1 MHLRSKLQ
9 ASCLNFSKPSESPAQ
24 PHPRA
29 SHLPAG
35 IPARPAFRAASLLLI
50 ASLALSPLAAQTPLQ
65 TPAQKPATQAPPDQ
79 DPVASPDPQ
88 TPAASPQATPPASNS
103 APAQK
108 GAGGKF
114 TLREDAYEVRLNATV
129 LDGQGRSVLDLN
141 QDAFHVYE
149 DGVPQTINSF
159 RHEDL
164 PVSLGI
170 LIDSSGS
177 MYDKRAAV
185 NQTSLDLIKLSNPQD
200 EAFLVDFSWEAFIDT
215 DFTSDVAKLQEGLS
229 YIKSSGGTAIYD
241 ALVASADYLSK
252 NAKRPKQVLLV
263 VTDGEDNASSATLET
278 AIRRI
283 QDLDGPTIY
292 CIGLLFGSDTDKSEA
307 RHARRVLETLAEQTG
322 GVAYFPK
329 NIKEIDP
336 IAAEVAQDI
345 RTQYTIAYR
354 STKPPAEGGYRQI
367 HVDAKAKG
375 YGKLQVRTRSG
386 YFPHIANHPPGQSPT
401 QPATPSQ

>member
-1 MHLRSKLQ
+1 M
-9 ASCLNFSKPSESPAQ
+9 A
-24 PHPRA
+24 RA
-29 SHLPAG
+29 LLP
-35 IPARPAFRAASLLLI
+35 LLLLG
-50 ASLALSPLAAQTPLQ
+50 AGTLGSVLFPGKLLAQTPASSQ
-65 TPAQKPATQAPPDQ
+65 TPTQTAPAPAPGAPPLTVDR

-88 TPAASPQATPPASNS
+88 TAPVVRAPAQPPSQAQG
-103 APAQK
+103 PAQK
-108 GAGGKF
+108 GPGGKF

-129 LDGQGRSVLDLN
+129 LEGSRSVLDLPE
-141 QDAFHVYE
+141 DAFHVYE
-149 DGVPQTINSF
+149 DGVPQTINYF

-177 MYDKRAAV
+177 MYDKRSAV
-185 NQTSLDLIKLSNPQD
+185 NQASLDLIKLSNPQD
-200 EAFLVDFSWEAFIDT
+200 EAFLVDFSWEAFIDQ
-215 DFTSDVAKLQEGLS
+215 DFTSDAAKLQQGLS

-252 NAKRPKQVLLV
+252 NAKHPKQVLLII
-263 VTDGEDNASSATLET
+263 TDGEDNASSATLET

-292 CIGLLFGSDTDKSEA
+292 CVGLLFGTDTDKGEA
-307 RHARRVLETLAEQTG
+307 RHARRVLEALAEQTG

-329 NIKEIDP
+329 NLKEVDG

-354 STKPPAEGGYRQI
+354 STNPPGNGNGGYRQV

-386 YFPHIANHPPGQSPT
+386 YYPKIAQQENSSSALTDPTKHP
-401 QPATPSQ
+401 QP